1 MDSELYSP
9 DQWNNFFVLVGSGS
23 AALTGLVFVAIS
35 VNLRDVVKDA
45 THTYRAIN
53 MLTGFTA
60 VYILSSLALMGRQTH
75 ETVGLEWLIVALLAG
90 AINTNGYIHGFSL
103 TGSRYALSL
112 FRVAGGSA
120 CYLAQVIGSA
130 AFFFGNSWGIY
141 VAAVGL
147 IVNFYFLV
155 SGSWLLIVGTVRF
168 SNPASGPETL
178 PPTTRPQPRAQP
190 SHRGAGDPGDRA

>member
-1 MDSELYSP
+1 MPGPDLYSP
-9 DQWNNFFVLVGSGS
+9 DQWNNFFVLVGTGS

-60 VYILSSLALMGRQTH
+60 VFILSSFALMGHQTH
-75 ETVGLEWLIVALLAG
+75 QTVGLEWLIVSVVAG
-90 AINTNGYIHGFSL
+90 AINTNGYVHGFSL
-103 TGSRYALSL
+103 AGSRYALSL

-120 CYLAQVIGSA
+120 CYLVQVIGCA
-130 AFFFGNSWGIY
+130 AFFLGADWGIY
-141 VAAVGL
+141 VSAIGL

-155 SGSWLLIVGTVRF
+155 SGSWLLIVGTVHG
-168 SNPASGPETL
+168 SKSE
-178 PPTTRPQPRAQP
+178 PTP
-190 SHRGAGDPGDRA
+190 HH